1 MEVKDSWRARG
12 FVDEPVPEGI
22 DLKAEIR
29 RMCKEKNAVVLAHY
43 YTEGAV
49 QDIADFVGDSLALA
63 QWAAKTD
70 ADIIVMC
77 GVHFMGETNK
87 ILCPEKKVLVLDL
100 NAGCSLADSC
110 RAEDLEKFI
119 AEHPDHRVVSY
130 VNTTAA
136 VKALTDVVVTS
147 SNAKL
152 IVDSFPKDEKLIFG
166 PDKNLGDYINSVTGR
181 QMLLWNGG
189 CHVHGQFSLEKIL
202 ALKAEHPKAKVLV
215 HPECPAPIQKVA
227 DVIGSTAGLL
237 NFAIKDDAAEFIVA
251 TESGILHEMKKA
263 CPDKLFIPAPP
274 EASETVGCSCNECAY
289 MKLNTLEKLYNTLKY
304 EWPTIE
310 VDSET
315 AHKAIRPIERM
326 LEISKGL
333 KSAMASDNKAEH

>member
-1 MEVKDSWRARG
+1 MVKEEWRQLG
-12 FVDEPVPEGI
+12 YINEPVDENI
-22 DLKAEIR
+22 DIKAEIR

-43 YTEGAV
+43 YTEGEI

-77 GVHFMGETNK
+77 GVHFMAETDK
-87 ILCPEKKVLVLDL
+87 ILCPDKKVLVCDL

-110 RAEDLEKFI
+110 NADDLKAFI
-119 AEHPDHRVVSY
+119 DEHPGYKVVSY

-166 PDKNLGDYINSVTGR
+166 PDHNLGDYINSLTGR

-202 ALKAEHPKAKVLV
+202 LLKEENPDAKILV
-215 HPECPAPIQKVA
+215 HPECPKAIQLIA
-227 DVIGSTAGLL
+227 DVIGSTANLL
-237 NFAIKDDAAEFIVA
+237 NFAIKDDCQKFIVA
-251 TESGILHEMKKA
+251 TESGILHKMTQA
-263 CPDKLFIPAPP
+263 CPDKVFIPAPP
-274 EASETVGCSCNECAY
+274 EATETVGCQCNECSY
-289 MKLNTLEKLYNTLKY
+289 MRLNTMQKLYNTLKY
-304 EWPTIE
+304 EWPE
-310 VDSET
+310 VNVDEDI
-315 AHKAIRPIERM
+315 AKKAILPINRM
-326 LEISKGL
+326 LEISKQL
-333 KSAMASDNKAEH
+333 KN

>member
-1 MEVKDSWRARG
+1 MVKEEWSQLG
-12 FVDEPVPEGI
+12 YINGPVDENI
-22 DLKAEIR
+22 DIKAEIR

-43 YTEGAV
+43 YTEGEI

-77 GVHFMGETNK
+77 GVHFMAETDK
-87 ILCPEKKVLVLDL
+87 ILCPDKKVLVCDL

-110 RAEDLEKFI
+110 NADDLKAFI
-119 AEHPDHRVVSY
+119 DEHPGYKVVSY

-166 PDKNLGDYINSVTGR
+166 PDHNLGDYINSLTGR

-202 ALKAEHPKAKVLV
+202 LLKEENPDAKILV
-215 HPECPAPIQKVA
+215 HPECPKAIQLIA
-227 DVIGSTAGLL
+227 DVIGSTANLL
-237 NFAIKDDAAEFIVA
+237 NFAIKDDCQKFIVA
-251 TESGILHEMKKA
+251 TESGILHKMTQA
-263 CPDKLFIPAPP
+263 CPDKVFIPAPP
-274 EASETVGCSCNECAY
+274 EATETVGCQCNECSY
-289 MKLNTLEKLYNTLKY
+289 MRLNTMQKLYNTLKY
-304 EWPTIE
+304 EWPE
-310 VDSET
+310 VNVDEDI
-315 AHKAIRPIERM
+315 AKKAILPINRM
-326 LEISKGL
+326 LEISKQL
-333 KSAMASDNKAEH
+333 KN